1 MVSKGLVTFIIAL
14 SLILGV
20 RISNSFSAESKKET
34 KSEEIAGGKININT
48 ASLKELTRLKRV
60 GTKYAERIIKYRE
73 KNGAF
78 EKPEDIIKVKGI
90 GRKTFEA
97 NKGMITTQ

>member
-1 MVSKGLVTFIIAL
+1 MVSKRLVTFIIAL

-20 RISNSFSAESKKET
+20 RISNSFSAESTKKA

-78 EKPEDIIKVKGI
+78 EKPEDIIKSRESGGKPL
-90 GRKTFEA
+90 RPTKA
-97 NKGMITTQ
+97 